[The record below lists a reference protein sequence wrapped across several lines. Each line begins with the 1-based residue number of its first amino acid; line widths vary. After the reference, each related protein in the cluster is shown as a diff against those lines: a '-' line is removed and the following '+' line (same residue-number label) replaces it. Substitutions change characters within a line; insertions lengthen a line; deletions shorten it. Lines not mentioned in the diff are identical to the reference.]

1 MVMHVIMTN
10 LCACCMVWGTD
21 HHFEG
26 HFFTQK
32 LRKRTD
38 SHESWSRLAHKI
50 FKKRKEKV
58 VGGAVYALERHKIH
72 TV

>member
-26 HFFTQK
+26 HFLPRNEGKGQIHM
-32 LRKRTD
+32 R
-38 SHESWSRLAHKI
+38 
-50 FKKRKEKV
+50 
-58 VGGAVYALERHKIH
+58 VGQDLH
-72 TV
+72 TKF